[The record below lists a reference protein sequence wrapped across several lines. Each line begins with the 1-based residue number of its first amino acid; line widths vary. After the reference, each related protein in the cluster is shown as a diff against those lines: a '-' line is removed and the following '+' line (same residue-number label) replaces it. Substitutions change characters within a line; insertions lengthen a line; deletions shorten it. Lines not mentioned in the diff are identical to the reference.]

1 MTPAILLLNQHGI
14 TYVLHE
20 YEHQASTKDYGLEA
34 VAALNLNPNQVFK
47 TLVCEL
53 TPIELAVA
61 VVPVSSQ
68 LNLKAFAQ
76 AAGGKKARLADPK
89 QVEVAT
95 GYVLGGISPLAQK
108 KPLRTFIDRAS
119 DDHNTIYIS
128 AGRRGL
134 EIEIALKDLLVLTR
148 GQLAPIKSARSD

>member
-20 YEHQASTKDYGLEA
+20 YEHQASSKDYGLEA

-61 VVPVSSQ
+61 IVPVSSQ

-108 KPLRTFIDRAS
+108 KPLRTFIDCAS
-119 DDHNTIYIS
+119 DDHSTIYIS

>member
-61 VVPVSSQ
+61 IVPVSSQ

-108 KPLRTFIDRAS
+108 KPLRTFIDCAS
-119 DDHNTIYIS
+119 DDHSTIYIS

-134 EIEIALKDLLVLTR
+134 EIEIAPKDLLVLTR

>member
-1 MTPAILLLNQHGI
+1 MTPAILLLNRHGI

-20 YEHQASTKDYGLEA
+20 YEHQASSKDYGLEA

-134 EIEIALKDLLVLTR
+134 EIEIAPKDLLVLTR

>member
-89 QVEVAT
+89 QVEAAT

-108 KPLRTFIDRAS
+108 KPLRTFIDHAS
-119 DDHNTIYIS
+119 DDHSTIYIS

-134 EIEIALKDLLVLTR
+134 EIEIAPKDLLVLTR
-148 GQLAPIKSARSD
+148 GQFAPIKSARSG

>member
-1 MTPAILLLNQHGI
+1 MTPAILLLNRHGI

-89 QVEVAT
+89 QVEAAT

-108 KPLRTFIDRAS
+108 KPLRTFIDHAS
-119 DDHNTIYIS
+119 DDHSTIYIS

-134 EIEIALKDLLVLTR
+134 EIEIAPKDLLNLTC
-148 GQLAPIKSARSD
+148 GQFAPIKSARSD

>member
-53 TPIELAVA
+53 TPIEIAVA

-119 DDHNTIYIS
+119 DAHNTIYIS

-134 EIEIALKDLLVLTR
+134 EIEIAPKDLLVLTR
-148 GQLAPIKSARSD
+148 GQFAPIKNKRSD

>member
-1 MTPAILLLNQHGI
+1 MTPAILLLNRHGI

-20 YEHQASTKDYGLEA
+20 YEHQASSKDYGLEA

-76 AAGGKKARLADPK
+76 AAGGKK
-89 QVEVAT
+89 
-95 GYVLGGISPLAQK
+95 
-108 KPLRTFIDRAS
+108 RAW
-119 DDHNTIYIS
+119 
-128 AGRRGL
+128 
-134 EIEIALKDLLVLTR
+134 
-148 GQLAPIKSARSD
+148 PIQNKSR

>member
-1 MTPAILLLNQHGI
+1 MTPAILLLNQRGI
-14 TYVLHE
+14 AYVLHE

-95 GYVLGGISPLAQK
+95 GYVLGGISPLAQR

-119 DDHNTIYIS
+119 DDLSTIYIS

-134 EIEIALKDLLVLTR
+134 EIEIAPKDLLVLTR
-148 GQLAPIKSARSD
+148 GQFAPIKSAKSD

>member
-1 MTPAILLLNQHGI
+1 MTPAILLLNRHGI

-20 YEHQASTKDYGLEA
+20 YEHQASSKDYGLEA

-108 KPLRTFIDRAS
+108 KPLRTFIGRAS
-119 DDHNTIYIS
+119 DDHSTIYIS

-134 EIEIALKDLLVLTR
+134 EIEIAPKDLLVLTR

>member
-108 KPLRTFIDRAS
+108 KPLRTFIDCAS
-119 DDHNTIYIS
+119 DDHSTIYIS

>member
-1 MTPAILLLNQHGI
+1 MTPAILLLNRHGI

-89 QVEVAT
+89 QVEAAT

-108 KPLRTFIDRAS
+108 KPLRTFIDHAS
-119 DDHNTIYIS
+119 DDHSTIYIS

-134 EIEIALKDLLVLTR
+134 EIEIALKDLLVLTC
-148 GQLAPIKSARSD
+148 GQFAPIKSGRSD

>member
-1 MTPAILLLNQHGI
+1 MTPAILLLNQHRI
-14 TYVLHE
+14 AYVLHE

-34 VAALNLNPNQVFK
+34 VAALDLNANQVFK

-53 TPIELAVA
+53 TPKALAVA

-68 LNLKAFAQ
+68 LNLKTFAQ

-89 QVEVAT
+89 QVEAAT
-95 GYVLGGISPLAQK
+95 GYVLGGISPIAQK
-108 KPLRTFIDRAS
+108 KPLRVFIDRAAE
-119 DDHNTIYIS
+119 DHSTIYIS

-134 EIEIALKDLLVLTR
+134 EIEIAPKDLLNLTS
-148 GQLAPIKSARSD
+148 GQFAPIKSVGSD

>member
-20 YEHQASTKDYGLEA
+20 YEHQASSKDYGLEA

>member
-1 MTPAILLLNQHGI
+1 MTPAILLLNRHGI

-134 EIEIALKDLLVLTR
+134 EIEIAPKDLLVLTR

>member
-20 YEHQASTKDYGLEA
+20 YEHQASSKDYGLEA

-134 EIEIALKDLLVLTR
+134 EIEIAPKDLLVLTR

>member
-89 QVEVAT
+89 QVEAAT

-108 KPLRTFIDRAS
+108 KPLRTLIDRAS
-119 DDHNTIYIS
+119 DDHSTIYIS

-134 EIEIALKDLLVLTR
+134 EIEIAPKDLLVLTR

>member
-134 EIEIALKDLLVLTR
+134 EIEIAPKDLLVLTR

>member
-89 QVEVAT
+89 QVEASHRLR
-95 GYVLGGISPLAQK
+95 LGRHQPLSPEET
-108 KPLRTFIDRAS
+108 P
-119 DDHNTIYIS
+119 
-128 AGRRGL
+128 
-134 EIEIALKDLLVLTR
+134 
-148 GQLAPIKSARSD
+148 